1 MNLVCKMAKK
11 RKRKTDEEY
20 VVECL
25 ERLEKERNIKELE
38 KEFLK

>member
-1 MNLVCKMAKK
+1 MAKK
-11 RKRKTDEEY
+11 KKKKTDEEY

-25 ERLEKERNIKELE
+25 ERLEKEKSIKELE